1 MENFLQEMAPSKKQ
15 RKIDQKAF
23 DMQQEADELASKQA
37 ERIKHLETKCKIAIS
52 QCGWFKR
59 RVQSYKKVIQELMA
73 AGDDIYTG
81 PYGDMYAVPSIGQM
95 QKINMDLRRYDAL
108 REQQIG
114 EQQFDEISV
123 SVSDNPDDDVKQ
135 CSDSDDDVGMN
146 AQNMMES

>member
-15 RKIDQKAF
+15 RKIEQKAI

-37 ERIKHLETKCKIAIS
+37 ERIKHLETKYKIAIS

-95 QKINMDLRRYDAL
+95 QKINMDLRRYDAI
-108 REQQIG
+108 REQQPN
-114 EQQFDEISV
+114 DEISV
-123 SVSDNPDDDVKQ
+123 SVSDNPDDDDKQ